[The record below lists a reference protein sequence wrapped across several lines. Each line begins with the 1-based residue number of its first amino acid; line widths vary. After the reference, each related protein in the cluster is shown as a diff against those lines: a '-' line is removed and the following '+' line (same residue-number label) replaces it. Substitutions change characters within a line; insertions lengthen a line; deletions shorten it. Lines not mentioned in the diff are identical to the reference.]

1 MHGHVSVGGFA
12 DVRTGI
18 WTAAVQAVRS
28 VLRRVA
34 RDRVDRGVW
43 DGCLFVLET
52 RGRSSRTVAAVD

>member
-1 MHGHVSVGGFA
+1 MDGHVRVGGL
-12 DVRTGI
+12 
-18 WTAAVQAVRS
+18 